1 MEDRAVE
8 ALGQVGGVV
17 GGAAGVRGGG
27 EAHLVVNHDV
37 DGAAVSVTA
46 QLRQVDGLLDN
57 AQAGEGSIAVEHD
70 WNNGVALWALVQD
83 VLLSAGDALHDRIDG
98 LEVGWVGSKGDLD
111 FAIAKHLQV
120 VALGTQVVLHVTG
133 AAELAALVV
142 AVKLAKDIG
151 QWLAHDIEQDV

>member
-1 MEDRAVE
+1 M
-8 ALGQVGGVV
+8 
-17 GGAAGVRGGG
+17 
-27 EAHLVVNHDV
+27 
-37 DGAAVSVTA
+37 
-46 QLRQVDGLLDN
+46 
-57 AQAGEGSIAVEHD
+57 
-70 WNNGVALWALVQD
+70 
-83 VLLSAGDALHDRIDG
+83 
-98 LEVGWVGSKGDLD
+98 GWVGGKGDLD